1 MSSFG
6 LFHLA
11 AAPGYSI
18 FQPSA
23 CFPALCLRPPFSFL
37 HGGRGP
43 NHLWR
48 EKTVYEKIESAC
60 RVCSDPCAGL
70 QCGLLSAGVRS
81 GATET
86 AMAQLADRC
95 QAESDQRLTALLSRF
110 EYILVLIL
118 CVSVGAVL
126 LSVMLPLLGVVS
138 SIGAG

>member
-1 MSSFG
+1 MDEALERTDRLLAGSALSSRLSDCIQATHAGEPFHHAVENSG
-6 LFHLA
+6 LL
-11 AAPGYSI
+11 S
-18 FQPSA
+18 
-23 CFPALCLRPPFSFL
+23 
-37 HGGRGP
+37 
-43 NHLWR
+43 
-48 EKTVYEKIESAC
+48 
-60 RVCSDPCAGL
+60 GL